1 MWLDDAELP
10 LCLVMATTHASSAAC
25 ALLPMRSRS
34 VVKVLVQ
41 HRKVYLI
48 RTAQSLATEA
58 RAALFS
64 ASAQVSKRSASFSSS
79 SASAAPPRRQRRVKG
94 EPVRTARVL
103 LVASAA
109 ARRAA
114 AARVLLLPA
123 PHPPLRLA

>member
-1 MWLDDAELP
+1 MLGDGYDLRVVGRLRPFA
-10 LCLVMATTHASSAAC
+10 HALALHRQSPRAA
-25 ALLPMRSRS
+25 PQ
-34 VVKVLVQ
+34 KVC
-41 HRKVYLI
+41 LI

-58 RAALFS
+58 RAASFG

-79 SASAAPPRRQRRVKG
+79 SASAAPPRRRRRVKG

-103 LVASAA
+103 LVAGAA